1 MKGPL
6 RGNEGPKR
14 NEESGEAGNEGPA
27 CGGNEEMS
35 EEAIE
40 EKVKTL
46 FERLK
51 LVEDKL
57 FGNGRTGLVEDV
69 SAMKSDLTTIKKQ
82 NLAIF
87 GTLIAVLARL
97 LFG

>member
-1 MKGPL
+1 
-6 RGNEGPKR
+6 
-14 NEESGEAGNEGPA
+14 
-27 CGGNEEMS
+27 MS

-46 FERLK
+46 FEQMK
-51 LVEDKL
+51 LVRDKL
-57 FGNGRTGLVEDV
+57 FGNGQPGLVSDV

-87 GTLIAVLARL
+87 GVLIGVLAKM

>member
-1 MKGPL
+1 MKG
-6 RGNEGPKR
+6 RKR
-14 NEESGEAGNEGPA
+14 NEGAG
-27 CGGNEEMS
+27 CTGNDKMS

>member
-1 MKGPL
+1 
-6 RGNEGPKR
+6 
-14 NEESGEAGNEGPA
+14 
-27 CGGNEEMS
+27 MS
-35 EEAIE
+35 EEAIG

-57 FGNGRTGLVEDV
+57 FGNGQPGLVSDV
-69 SAMKSDLTTIKKQ
+69 SAMKSDLETIKKQ
-82 NLAIF
+82 NMAVI
-87 GTLIAVLARL
+87 GVVIAVLARL

>member
-1 MKGPL
+1 MKG
-6 RGNEGPKR
+6 RKR
-14 NEESGEAGNEGPA
+14 NEGAGCAGNDK
-27 CGGNEEMS
+27 MS

-40 EKVKTL
+40 ERVRTL
-46 FERLK
+46 FEQMK
-51 LVEDKL
+51 LVKDKL

-69 SAMKSDLTTIKKQ
+69 SAMKSDLATIKKQ

>member
-1 MKGPL
+1 
-6 RGNEGPKR
+6 
-14 NEESGEAGNEGPA
+14 
-27 CGGNEEMS
+27 MS

-40 EKVKTL
+40 ERVRTL
-46 FERLK
+46 FEQMK
-51 LVEDKL
+51 LVKDKL
-57 FGNGRTGLVEDV
+57 FGNGQPGLVSDV
-69 SAMKSDLTTIKKQ
+69 SAMKSDLATIKKQ

>member
-1 MKGPL
+1 MG
-6 RGNEGPKR
+6 
-14 NEESGEAGNEGPA
+14 
-27 CGGNEEMS
+27 

-46 FERLK
+46 FEQMK
-51 LVEDKL
+51 LVRDKL
-57 FGNGRTGLVEDV
+57 FGNGQPGLVSDV

-87 GTLIAVLARL
+87 GVLIGVLAKM

>member
-1 MKGPL
+1 MG
-6 RGNEGPKR
+6 
-14 NEESGEAGNEGPA
+14 
-27 CGGNEEMS
+27 

-46 FERLK
+46 FERMKALEEK
-51 LVEDKL
+51 V
-57 FGNGRTGLVEDV
+57 FGNGRSGLVEDTA
-69 SAMKSDLTTIKKQ
+69 AMKSDLATIKKQ

-87 GTLIAVLARL
+87 TVLLGVLARL